1 MAGVTKGNVH
11 YIADA
16 IGDVLK
22 KKKESKTKCLLGVI
36 ICSNSTSYTV
46 LYL

>member
-22 KKKESKTKCLLGVI
+22 KNKNRKQ
-36 ICSNSTSYTV
+36 NAF
-46 LYL
+46 

>member
-16 IGDVLK
+16 IVDVLK
-22 KKKESKTKCLLGVI
+22 INKNRKQ
-36 ICSNSTSYTV
+36 NAF
-46 LYL
+46 